1 VILTTGANY
10 GLNIAVLTI
19 YTDLIL
25 IIIIIMK
32 CEVIQG
38 QSNDINE

>member
-1 VILTTGANY
+1 VVSTTGANY
-10 GLNIAVLTI
+10 GLNIAVLAI

-32 CEVIQG
+32 F
-38 QSNDINE
+38 

>member
-10 GLNIAVLTI
+10 GLNIAVLAI

-25 IIIIIMK
+25 IIIIIK
-32 CEVIQG
+32 F
-38 QSNDINE
+38 